1 MSELY
6 KIVTSKSI
14 EGLEEKVNAFLSFGW
29 KTQGGIY
36 NNNNAFFH
44 QVIIKQSSFTA
55 NEKLYMEQLEIKTKL
70 LSLTIKKKG
79 KHKYHFEFDKE
90 LYEIDK
96 IKLNKKNPKKSIV
109 VYNKKMSNG
118 WYDGF
123 EVNITEFYDKYKE
136 PLTALLKFQLS
147 L

>member
-14 EGLEEKVNAFLSFGW
+14 EGLEEKVNAFLSIGW

-70 LSLTIKKKG
+70 LTLAIKKKG
-79 KHKYHFEFDKE
+79 NHKYHFEFENE

-96 IKLNKKNPKKSIV
+96 VKLNKNNPKKSIV
-109 VYNKKMSNG
+109 IYNKKMSDG

-123 EVNITEFYDKYKE
+123 ELNIMDFYEKYKE
-136 PLTALLKFQLS
+136 PLLLKFKLF

>member
-6 KIVTSKSI
+6 KIVTSRSI
-14 EGLEEKVNAFLSFGW
+14 EDLQEKVNAFLSFGW

-36 NNNNAFFH
+36 NNNDAFFH
-44 QVIIKQSSFTA
+44 QVIIKQSSFTT

-70 LSLTIKKKG
+70 LSLAIKKKEE
-79 KHKYHFEFDKE
+79 HKYHFEFENE

-96 IKLNKKNPKKSIV
+96 VKLNKNNPKKSIV
-109 VYNKKMSNG
+109 IYNKKTSDG

-123 EVNITEFYDKYKE
+123 EVNIIDFYEKYKE
-136 PLTALLKFQLS
+136 PVTALLKFKLS

>member
-14 EGLEEKVNAFLSFGW
+14 EGLEEKVNAFLSIGW

-70 LSLTIKKKG
+70 LTLAIKKKG
-79 KHKYHFEFDKE
+79 NHKYHFEFENE

-96 IKLNKKNPKKSIV
+96 VKLNKNNPKKSIV
-109 VYNKKMSNG
+109 IYNKMMIDG

-123 EVNITEFYDKYKE
+123 EINIMDFYEKYKE
-136 PLTALLKFQLS
+136 PLSSKFVVL
-147 L
+147 